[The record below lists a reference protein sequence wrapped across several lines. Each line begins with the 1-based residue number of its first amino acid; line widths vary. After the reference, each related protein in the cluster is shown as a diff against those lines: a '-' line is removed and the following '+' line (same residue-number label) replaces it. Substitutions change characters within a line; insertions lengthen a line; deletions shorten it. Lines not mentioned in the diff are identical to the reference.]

1 MDYSGL
7 ISIFGGI
14 YGFLLANG
22 TLPKEPKDPAKLEQ
36 WRNKYGKM
44 LKILCP
50 FIIVFGFCELFG
62 LFSHSV

>member
-1 MDYSGL
+1 MDLGGL

-22 TLPKEPKDPAKLEQ
+22 TLPKNPKDPAKQEQ

-44 LKILCP
+44 LKVLSP
-50 FIIVFGFCELFG
+50 FLVVFGFCELFG
-62 LFSHSV
+62 LLF